1 MIWFVRQ
8 LNTHYFLSE
17 LNTTKDLKQNKCD
30 LKTQIKRPVTY
41 ILAKNKGFKKV
52 LYKKIFN

>member
-41 ILAKNKGFKKV
+41 ILAKNKG
-52 LYKKIFN
+52 